1 MLCHHYNTFE
11 ANHKVE
17 NSQLILESLI
27 IRFLKRVKIIFKIE
41 ALFADYLAKVNDII
55 FAIGYCN
62 VHQLT

>member
-27 IRFLKRVKIIFKIE
+27 LRRKLKIE

>member
-27 IRFLKRVKIIFKIE
+27 KRVKIIFKIK